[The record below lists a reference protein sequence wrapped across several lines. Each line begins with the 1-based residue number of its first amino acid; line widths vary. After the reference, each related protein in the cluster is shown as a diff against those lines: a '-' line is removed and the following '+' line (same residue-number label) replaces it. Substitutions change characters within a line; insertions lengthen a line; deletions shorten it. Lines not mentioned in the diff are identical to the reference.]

1 MEKNPEYIIIYTT
14 TTTTRGVEKE
24 RERGEKRRPEKS

>member
-1 MEKNPEYIIIYTT
+1 MEKKPRVIIY
-14 TTTTRGVEKE
+14 TTRGVEKE